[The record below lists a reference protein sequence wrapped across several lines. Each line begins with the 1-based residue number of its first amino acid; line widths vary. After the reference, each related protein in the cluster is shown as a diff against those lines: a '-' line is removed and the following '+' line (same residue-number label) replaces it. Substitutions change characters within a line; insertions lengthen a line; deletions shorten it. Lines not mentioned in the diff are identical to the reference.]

1 MAPQIE
7 KVQRKTSGSISR
19 GRIAKRPRQSA
30 RTGKN
35 MFDIR
40 TRSPSLGPLAQDGSP
55 SLDKDQTLINR
66 KDNNDGEWRT
76 DDESITGDDAYFHWE
91 EEATLLSDLLEEAY
105 GFGNITLPTTL

>member
-7 KVQRKTSGSISR
+7 KFQRKTSGSISR

-35 MFDIR
+35 TFDIR
-40 TRSPSLGPLAQDGSP
+40 TRSPSLGPSQDGSP
-55 SLDKDQTLINR
+55 RPDKDQTLINR
-66 KDNNDGEWRT
+66 KDNNDGEWTT

-105 GFGNITLPTTL
+105 AVRQHYTADDL